1 MRSMLKLHS
10 NNSATVFGSMIHRIA
25 SMRHQRE
32 VSRPDDVPP
41 RKQRSGGSTSKG
53 MNRSTSDRIIIMKK
67 EIKKIMKKFVK
78 MGKTSN
84 I

>member
-53 MNRSTSDRIIIMKK
+53 MNRSTSDRLIIMKK
-67 EIKKIMKKFVK
+67 EIKKKKK
-78 MGKTSN
+78 NSCKN
-84 I
+84 N